1 MNEKV
6 TAKFEQEEQEMIF
19 ATIVI
24 DGTSAVPAI
33 RKKIPAGIVG
43 AKIRMEF
50 DKSWQGLRKMAVF
63 QAMRDADN
71 VTKDVL
77 IENEEAVEIPWE
89 VVDRPAHML
98 RVGVYGT
105 SGEEDL
111 VIPTLWADLGRVY
124 YAADPSGDEST
135 DPSLPV
141 WAQLQQQVDE
151 LKQSGGSGGVDFKTD
166 ETLTLKNGVLSVN
179 TTDVMEQDNTL
190 PITSAGAF
198 AVVGNIEALLKTI

>member
-1 MNEKV
+1 
-6 TAKFEQEEQEMIF
+6 MIF

-43 AKIRMEF
+43 AKIRVEF

-63 QAMRDADN
+63 QAHRDADD

-151 LKQSGGSGGVDFKTD
+151 LKQSGGSGGVDFETD
-166 ETLTLKNGVLSVN
+166 ETLTLENGVLSVN
-179 TTDVMEQDNTL
+179 TVDQVIEDDFR
-190 PITSAGAF
+190 PVTSGAVYQEF
-198 AVVGNIEALLKTI
+198 SKAVALLKTI